1 VKRAGTGN
9 GERGTGRS
17 ASVPRS
23 LFPVPLIVVLLI
35 LAARSLAA
43 QIPPDSI
50 RPDTLTTDTTDATG
64 RYLEVQK
71 RTDQVMA
78 TLPLLGVEG
87 PRPQDFRVIFNRDS
101 MDWSGSETLGDL
113 LRWTPDVYIWRGGW
127 VGRPLFPNYMGRAEA
142 GVEYYLDGLPFMA
155 MGPDSVATDPG
166 LIALSLLDK
175 VVVERWPGLLRIRL
189 FTRQH
194 DRRAPAS
201 RIGISTGDRRFA
213 RYLGALQQRFGH
225 GFGYDLSADI
235 VNINLGGSSNSEFNE
250 ATWRAQFGYVPN
262 DHFGLSGEVLG
273 YNPSFRGIASPGD
286 TLLPVLKGKR
296 QEAQLRA
303 SWGTGP
309 GREGFHADGL
319 FGTGHWDGTGV
330 TQTVRQ
336 GGLMLNYRRPRYQFG
351 ASGFARSGVTPWD
364 LRGSAGWQP
373 ARLLTLSADLG
384 YLEHNGGRNS
394 HWLGAQAGL
403 QLPAGFSVVGQLRQ
417 GQVVTAPNQLAD
429 TAQSFTD
436 WRGTLAF
443 DSRPFSVAGDY
454 GRLSPFDAKPFNGI
468 PGVDSLRP
476 TGNVEW
482 VTVRYRLMPVSWLTL
497 SGWYTNPVSGAV
509 APDGTPPGHSLTA
522 LTFRSRF
529 WRQFRSGTF
538 ELKAQLAMETW
549 SDWTLGVGPSGNPI
563 RQPGA
568 TFLRSLVEF
577 RIQRFM
583 VFWDRQ
589 NMTASQGSYLPGL
602 TVQPYGNIFGFR
614 WDFLN

>member
-1 VKRAGTGN
+1 MGTF
-9 GERGTGRS
+9 T
-17 ASVPRS
+17 APRS
-23 LFPVPLIVVLLI
+23 RLPAPFLVLAL
-35 LAARSLAA
+35 LLLPAAVAA

-64 RYLEVQK
+64 RYLDVQK
-71 RTDQVMA
+71 RADVIMS

-87 PRPQDFRVIFNRDS
+87 PRPTDFRVIFNRDS

-113 LRWTPDVYIWRGGW
+113 LRWTPDLFIWRGGW
-127 VGRPLFPNYMGRAEA
+127 VGRPLFANYMGRGEA
-142 GVEYYLDGLPFMA
+142 GVEYYLDGLPFLA
-155 MGPDSVATDPG
+155 LGPDSAATDPG
-166 LIALSLLDK
+166 LIGLSLLEK
-175 VVVERWPGLLRIRL
+175 VVVERWPGLLRIKM

-213 RYLGALQQRFGH
+213 RYIGALEQRFGH

-235 VNINLGGSSNSEFNE
+235 VNVNLSGTSNSEFNE
-250 ATWRAQFGYVPN
+250 ATYRVQFGYVPN

-273 YNPSFRGIASPGD
+273 YDPSFRGITNPTD
-286 TLLPVLKGKR
+286 TLLLPLKGKR
-296 QEAQLRA
+296 QEALLRA

-319 FGTGHWDGTGV
+319 FGASHWAGNGV

-336 GGLMLNYRRPRYQFG
+336 GGVMLNYRRSRFQLGGSVFN
-351 ASGFARSGVTPWD
+351 RSEGTPWD

-373 ARLLTLSADLG
+373 VRLLTLSADIG
-384 YLEHNGGRNS
+384 YLTHDGGRNS
-394 HWLGAQAGL
+394 QWLGAQTGL
-403 QLPAGFSVVGQLRQ
+403 QLPAGFSLVGQLRQ
-417 GQVVTAPNQLAD
+417 GQVVPVPSQATD

-436 WRGTLAF
+436 WKGTLAF
-443 DSRPFSVAGDY
+443 DSRLLSLSADY
-454 GRLSPFDAKPFNGI
+454 GKLSAFDPRPFPGF

-476 TGNVEW
+476 TGDVEW
-482 VTVRYRLMPVSWLTL
+482 ATFTYRLAPVSWLVL
-497 SGWYTNPVSGAV
+497 SGWYTDPVSGA
-509 APDGTPPGHSLTA
+509 AGPDGTPPGHSLTA

-529 WRQFRSGTF
+529 WRKFKSGTF
-538 ELKAQLAMETW
+538 ELKAQLAMESW
-549 SDWTLGVGPSGNPI
+549 NSWTLGLDPSGTPI
-563 RQPGA
+563 RRPGS

-589 NMTASQGSYLPGL
+589 NLTGTQASYTLPGL